1 MLRPRSRLV
10 SVNCLLML
18 SLLLFSVSALAEP
31 VEIEHFMGT
40 AVGEAVRQA
49 TQQVIDLFHSVQDEI
64 RVNLVYV
71 SGDYSEHIA
80 VRTAAGSPPDVMV
93 SGELGE
99 VGAKGLALP
108 LDQFIDRDG
117 LREYF
122 VPSALALST
131 WDGQLI
137 QIPQWVQPASTY
149 YNTMHF
155 ANAGLQT
162 PDQLSQVGAWNWETM
177 AEAARAINNDVDGDG
192 VVDVWGMSVRA
203 HQTFRAVFWLKLAG
217 GYFFDRPV
225 NPTEGRMNTPEVAT
239 ALEFLYNLVYEKNVM
254 PLDAAITTQGQ
265 SRFSQN
271 NVGMIFEGPWAI
283 GYMRS
288 RGMSDE
294 DWDIAPLP
302 TGPAGDASFIHLGG
316 LQIARGSKHPEEAWE
331 WIKFLTTDERALEIM
346 TKETGRPA
354 TYIPALKY
362 YTDLVTINGRPQ
374 NTHAIMEAIL
384 DPEATPFF
392 PIVANVGTFNE
403 IYSTNVLKYFRNQQ
417 SLGQTLET
425 IDVLFNAELARL
437 HQ

>member
-1 MLRPRSRLV
+1 MLRRRTVFVSGLLV
-10 SVNCLLML
+10 L
-18 SLLLFSVSALAEP
+18 SLLLLPATSLAEP

-49 TQQVIDLFHSVQDEI
+49 TQEIIDLFHSVQDRI

-71 SGDYSEHIA
+71 GGDYSEHIA
-80 VRTAAGSPPDVMV
+80 VRTAAGSPPDIMV

-108 LDQFIDRDG
+108 LDEFIDRDG
-117 LREYF
+117 LRDYF

-131 WDGQLI
+131 WDGELI
-137 QIPQWVQPASTY
+137 QIPQYVQPASTY
-149 YNTMHF
+149 YNNMLF
-155 ANAGLQT
+155 ANAGLLT
-162 PDQLSQVGAWNWETM
+162 PYQMSQAGNWNWNTM
-177 AEAARAINNDVDGDG
+177 ADAARAINSDVDGDG
-192 VVDVWGMSVRA
+192 VADIWGMSVRA
-203 HQTFRAVFWLKLAG
+203 HQTFRAVFWVKLAG

-239 ALEFLYNLVYEKNVM
+239 ALEFLYNLVYEQNAM

-265 SRFSQN
+265 SRFSQS

-288 RGMSDE
+288 RDMPDQ

-316 LQIARGSKHPEEAWE
+316 LQISRFSKHPEEAWE
-331 WIKFLTTDERALEIM
+331 WIKFLTTDERALEII
-346 TKETGRPA
+346 TRVTGRPA
-354 TYIPALKY
+354 TYIPGLQY
-362 YTDLVTINGRPQ
+362 YTELVTIDGRPR
-374 NTHAIMEAIL
+374 NTDVILNAIL
-384 DPEATPFF
+384 DPDATPFF

-403 IYSTNVLKYFRNQQ
+403 IYTDNVLKYFRNQQ
-417 SLGQTLET
+417 SLPQTLET
-425 IDVLFNAELARL
+425 IDRMFNTELERL
-437 HQ
+437 RQ

>member
-1 MLRPRSRLV
+1 MVKRRNAFKWCLV
-10 SVNCLLML
+10 ASIFLM
-18 SLLLFSVSALAEP
+18 FSVPSLAQP

-49 TQQVIDLFHSVQDEI
+49 TQEVIDLFHSVQDRI

-71 SGDYSEHIA
+71 GGDYSEHIA
-80 VRTAAGSPPDVMV
+80 VRTAAGSPPDIMV

-108 LDQFIDRDG
+108 LDEFIDRDG
-117 LREYF
+117 LRDYF

-137 QIPQWVQPASTY
+137 QIPQYVQPASTY
-149 YNTMHF
+149 YNNILF
-155 ANAGLQT
+155 ANAGLAT
-162 PDQLSQVGAWNWETM
+162 PYQLSQSGDWNWDAM
-177 AEAARAINNDVDGDG
+177 ARAARAINSDVDGDG
-192 VVDVWGMSVRA
+192 VIDVWGMSVRA

-239 ALEFLYNLVYEKNVM
+239 ALEFLYNLVYEQGAM

-265 SRFSQN
+265 SRFSQDK
-271 NVGMIFEGPWAI
+271 VGMIFEGPWAI

-288 RGMSDE
+288 RDMADE

-316 LQIARGSKHPEEAWE
+316 LQISRFTKHSEEAWE
-331 WIKFLTTDERALEIM
+331 WIKFLTTDERGLEII
-346 TKETGRPA
+346 TRVTGRPA
-354 TYIPALKY
+354 TYIPALQY

-374 NTHAIMEAIL
+374 NTDVILQAIL
-384 DPEATPFF
+384 DPDATPFF
-392 PIVANVGTFNE
+392 PIVANVGVFNE
-403 IYSTNVLKYFRNQQ
+403 IYTDNVLKYFRNQQ
-417 SLGQTLET
+417 SLSQTLET
-425 IDVLFNAELARL
+425 IDRLFNTELARL
-437 HQ
+437 SQ